1 MTTPN
6 DDRNPLIEF
15 VCRRWKA
22 CVLAAVASA
31 MLAGLYA
38 AGAAQQT
45 WTASA
50 TMLYNR
56 SLLGAPH
63 YQQPEVQ
70 SIVGLFRSRGV
81 LESLARELKLPANL
95 KAMSESITAEVVMG
109 SNTIQLSF
117 RGSDAKLTQIELDR
131 LMHLVI
137 DQAATLRRTA
147 VTQILDGLEKHLAD
161 ARRDADKAYGELNGF
176 NQTNRIVTSVDDD
189 LDRLH
194 DDIAAV
200 ERAAETDR
208 PEALNPDEVLQ
219 RSRGAW
225 QERLNHERD
234 AIARDSQLA
243 LKKNEYDRAAR
254 LHAKRYISDA
264 EFRRVETEYKA
275 LAAQN
280 DQSLQAWNR
289 RIGDLD
295 RILAARLDPTTG
307 EKATS
312 PSTSDA
318 ATTALVAR
326 LQAFLQQRRAEVER
340 LTGLRAEAARLQ
352 QTVTAAQEEVRRTS
366 ALVSSYAELRDAP
379 YNDLTIV
386 QPAAP
391 ALDPVTSNK
400 KKLFVG
406 TMLGALGLLM
416 VPLFL
421 WDFWSQRR
429 ATAVAPTR
437 GNGAVLPI
445 LATIDERSADR
456 AAARKEVVRT
466 LALRLQQIPSQR
478 GVVAALNSL
487 DESQLPVEAAIE
499 AAECLHRR
507 GERVLIVET
516 TGDVRAAERLSART
530 DLPAAEP
537 VDVVEEWI
545 APTFYSGT
553 SAATATIVPQRR
565 TEVRRGTST
574 AAAGLAELLTD
585 TELALGDVARRGEAF
600 DVVTV
605 GETSLPDEAFAA
617 RRLTTVLDEARRNYG
632 VVLLVGPGVT
642 RGVDMELLAARV
654 EALAF
659 VGEAGRSPTAAAER
673 TLASLT
679 ALKAPVLGAVYL

>member
-1 MTTPN
+1 MTTPI
-6 DDRNPLIEF
+6 DDRNPLIDF
-15 VCRRWKA
+15 VRRRWKLCA
-22 CVLAAVASA
+22 LATVAAA

-45 WTASA
+45 WTASG

-70 SIVGLFRSRGV
+70 SIVGMFRSRGV
-81 LESLARELKLPANL
+81 LESLVRELKLPDNL
-95 KAMSESITAEVVMG
+95 KALADSVTAEVVMG
-109 SNTIQLSF
+109 SNTIQLSL
-117 RGSDAKLTQIELDR
+117 RGGDAKLTQVELDR

-147 VTQILDGLEKHLAD
+147 VTQILDGLEKHLTD
-161 ARRDADKAYGELNGF
+161 ARRDADKAYDELNRF
-176 NQTNRIVTSVDDD
+176 NTTNRIVTSVDDD
-189 LDRLH
+189 LDRVH
-194 DDIAAV
+194 DDITAV

-208 PEALNPDEVLQ
+208 PEMLDPDEVLQ

-254 LHAKRYISDA
+254 LHEKRYISDA
-264 EFRRVETEYKA
+264 EFRRIETEYKA
-275 LAAQN
+275 LVAQN
-280 DQSLQAWNR
+280 DRALQGWSH

-295 RILAARLDPTTG
+295 KTLAARLDPTTG
-307 EKATS
+307 
-312 PSTSDA
+312 DA
-318 ATTALVAR
+318 AAASPKNDPASALVAR

-340 LTGLRAEAARLQ
+340 LTGLRSEAARLQ
-352 QTVTAAQEEVRRTS
+352 QTVTAAQDEVRRTT
-366 ALVSSYAELRDAP
+366 ALVASYAELRDAP

-406 TMLGALGLLM
+406 TMLGAFGLLM
-416 VPLFL
+416 VPLFA

-429 ATAVAPTR
+429 ATTAGAAPSGI
-437 GNGAVLPI
+437 GNVLPV
-445 LATIDERSADR
+445 LATVDLRSADR
-456 AAARKEVVRT
+456 AAARKEAVRT

-487 DESQLPVEAAIE
+487 DETQLPIEAALE
-499 AAECLHRR
+499 TAECLHRR
-507 GERVLIVET
+507 GERVLVVET
-516 TGDVRAAERLSART
+516 TGDVGATQRLREHAN
-530 DLPAAEP
+530 LPPAEP
-537 VDVVEEWI
+537 IDVVEEWI
-545 APTFYSGT
+545 APSFYSGT
-553 SAATATIVPQRR
+553 SAATAAPPRSA
-565 TEVRRGTST
+565 EVRPATTTST
-574 AAAGLAELLTD
+574 AGLAELLTD
-585 TELALGDVARRGEAF
+585 PDLTLGDVVRRGEAF

-605 GETSLPDEAFAA
+605 GEAALPDEAFAA
-617 RRLTTVLDEARRNYG
+617 RRLTAVLDEARRNYG
-632 VVLLVGPGVT
+632 VVLLIGPGMT

-659 VGEAGRSPTAAAER
+659 VGEPGRSPTAAAER

-679 ALKAPVLGAVYL
+679 ALRAPVLGVVYL